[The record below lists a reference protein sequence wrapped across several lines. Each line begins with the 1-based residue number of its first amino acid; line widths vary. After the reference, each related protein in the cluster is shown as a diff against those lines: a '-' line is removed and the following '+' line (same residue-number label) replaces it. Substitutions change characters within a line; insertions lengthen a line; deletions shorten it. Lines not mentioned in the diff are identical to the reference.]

1 VTQQIRENAT
11 DLGTMITGQ
20 NLSKLIKNQYET
32 YLSWKVQNQTQGSQ
46 NLVRGP
52 RLLVFPFIISSAV
65 LLAKV

>member
-1 VTQQIRENAT
+1 MTQQIRENTT

-46 NLVRGP
+46 NLVEGP
-52 RLLVFPFIISSAV
+52 RLLVFPCIISSAV